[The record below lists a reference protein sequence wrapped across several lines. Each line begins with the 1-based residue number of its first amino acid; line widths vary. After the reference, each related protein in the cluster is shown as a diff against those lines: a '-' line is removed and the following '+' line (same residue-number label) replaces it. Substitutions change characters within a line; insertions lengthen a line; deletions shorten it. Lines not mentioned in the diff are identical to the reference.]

1 MAGVAFE
8 SEYFQQVHVKS
19 FLGIAGE
26 SIDKRECGKFEGLHS
41 KVKLSLYIW

>member
-8 SEYFQQVHVKS
+8 SEYFQHVKS

-41 KVKLSLYIW
+41 KVKLSLFIW